1 LHIRGF
7 NENPHSFLSLFPALF
22 LNSREVIQM
31 RKSVFPGLIL
41 FFLLVLLPSPT
52 LWAQTSDVEIDGL
65 IIDQTKS
72 KLGHDF
78 ANNFSLFWETSATE
92 YNIVIDEQSDFRAG
106 SWVSIEVN
114 GHLVFKA
121 LLKPNAEEIENLAR
135 EAVTDCNEYL
145 ASQNEAIRNLEEEKD
160 MKGNGIH

>member
-1 LHIRGF
+1 
-7 NENPHSFLSLFPALF
+7 
-22 LNSREVIQM
+22 M
-31 RKSVFPGLIL
+31 RKDVFLGVTLL
-41 FFLLVLLPSPT
+41 FLLVFFPGPI
-52 LWAQTSDVEIDGL
+52 LWAQSSDVEIDGL

-78 ANNFSLFWETSATE
+78 ANNFSLSWETTATE

-106 SWVSIEVN
+106 SWISIEIN

-135 EAVTDCNEYL
+135 EAVADCNEFL

-160 MKGNGIH
+160 LKGNGIH